1 MSLQKSHE
9 VFKIIRL
16 MIVDE
21 DPIVR
26 SALNL
31 HLSQAQDVEI
41 VANVPSIEEAT
52 RRILSRGD
60 VDIAL
65 VDVEMPRKT
74 GLQLAAWAESNP
86 RCQTRVMLMAA
97 SDSDEL
103 IEGALESS
111 ARGLILKSAS
121 LSAMLETIRAVYHDG
136 IVFNGIPGSRLV
148 KFFRSKA
155 SLKVNLSKRELEVLK
170 LLCKGYSNALIA
182 RTIHLSESRVK
193 AHVSSLIAKFDVDSR
208 LGVVTR
214 AFEQGIVP

>member
-1 MSLQKSHE
+1 MSLQRPHE

-103 IEGALESS
+103 IESS